1 VTADDEG
8 AYMFTTPCC
17 GQSFSNHGHR
27 CSCGHHWTQSRMR
40 EYGLVDE
47 MFQFEEMVDLAEGNF
62 LGVAEVAFE
71 EQVFDGGFGF

>member
-1 VTADDEG
+1 
-8 AYMFTTPCC
+8 
-17 GQSFSNHGHR
+17 
-27 CSCGHHWTQSRMR
+27 MR